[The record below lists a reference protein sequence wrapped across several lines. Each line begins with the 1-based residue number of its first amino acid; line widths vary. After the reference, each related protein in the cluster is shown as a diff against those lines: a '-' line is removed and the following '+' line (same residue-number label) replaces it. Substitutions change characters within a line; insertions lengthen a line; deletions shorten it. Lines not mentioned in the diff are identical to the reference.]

1 MRFFGDFC
9 VCGHVTI
16 QNLWQYFQ
24 MELFSYSAFYKVKF
38 WCFVALTTSG
48 SFWLKQSL
56 STVNSSVQKF
66 NRLLIW
72 KKVLIQ
78 ICPHWSTIGN
88 CYHWFI
94 NVEVRETA
102 GGGGRGRKQEYDVR
116 LNLTAWEG
124 WKCYFRDNIFQ
135 NLPGEYTPGPPLEA
149 RARAWTV
156 SLN

>member
-56 STVNSSVQKF
+56 STVNSSVQKL

-78 ICPHWSTIGN
+78 ICPHWSTIGLGLLMLR
-88 CYHWFI
+88 W
-94 NVEVRETA
+94 ERQQ
-102 GGGGRGRKQEYDVR
+102 GGGRGRKQEYDVR

-135 NLPGEYTPGPPLEA
+135 NLAGEYTPGPPPPLLEA

>member
-1 MRFFGDFC
+1 MGVNNEVMRFFGDFC

-102 GGGGRGRKQEYDVR
+102 GGGGGEGKKTGIWCQVKFNCMGRMKM
-116 LNLTAWEG
+116 L
-124 WKCYFRDNIFQ
+124 FQ
-135 NLPGEYTPGPPLEA
+135 RQYISKSSGRVYPRTPP
-149 RARAWTV
+149 
-156 SLN
+156 